1 MITVKGQPLE
11 WNESLTIQEVLAQ
24 LGFGNR
30 LVYIRVNGKRISRWQ
45 WDTFRIPDEAT
56 VDVLPVVLGG

>member
-11 WNESLTIQEVLAQ
+11 WNESLTIQGVLQQ

-30 LVYIRVNGKRISRWQ
+30 LVYIRVNGKRIIRRQ
-45 WDTFRIPDEAT
+45 WETFRIPDEAT
-56 VDVLPVVLGG
+56 VDVLHVVLGG